1 MAPQAPQVFTE
12 TRKFRWN
19 DKTDLAVVRSTRP
32 TKHRPPEL
40 FTPRRLF
47 AYPLASDS
55 ER

>member
-1 MAPQAPQVFTE
+1 MAPRAPQVFTE
-12 TRKFRWN
+12 TRKSRWN
-19 DKTDLAVVRSTRP
+19 DKTDLAAVRSTRP

-40 FTPRRLF
+40 FIPRRLF